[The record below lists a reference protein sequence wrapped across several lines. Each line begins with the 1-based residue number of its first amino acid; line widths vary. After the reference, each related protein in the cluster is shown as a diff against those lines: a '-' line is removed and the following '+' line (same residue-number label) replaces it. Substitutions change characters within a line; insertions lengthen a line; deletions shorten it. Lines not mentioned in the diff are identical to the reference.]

1 MKGSS
6 LVDTTTD
13 ASLIEADPST
23 RPSRMRSALD
33 HFQSAVQ
40 LDTESADIYFH
51 LAIAL
56 LWAGPARD
64 IDGAVGAAKH
74 AVELEPTEVR
84 YWHLLG
90 LALSANGENVQ
101 AREVL
106 IIGEGMEQTEDSDTL
121 ADATGTETPNANTTG
136 LDVRTESPSVADS
149 LLPVSATRVPVPTT
163 MLLPLPDHPLPSK
176 HERFEYALQ
185 LRMTLMTLVEL
196 MDGGDSAA
204 QKWVDAFAWFAERGG
219 WVVHQDETR
228 MYPTILPMSI
238 C

>member
-1 MKGSS
+1 M
-6 LVDTTTD
+6 VTMTD
-13 ASLIEADPST
+13 MPMIEADPNT

-51 LAIAL
+51 LSIAL
-56 LWAGPARD
+56 LRAGPDRD

-90 LALSANGENVQ
+90 LALSANGENIQ

-106 IIGEGMEQTEDSDTL
+106 IIGEGMEQTEDSDTP
-121 ADATGTETPNANTTG
+121 AGATGTETPNTTFAG
-136 LDVRTESPSVADS
+136 LGVRTESPTAVDS
-149 LLPVSATRVPVPTT
+149 LLPISATRVPVPTT
-163 MLLPLPDHPLPSK
+163 MLLPLPDHLPPSK
-176 HERFEYALQ
+176 HERFEHGLQ
-185 LRMTLMTLVEL
+185 LRMTLMALVEL
-196 MDGGDSAA
+196 MDGRESAA
-204 QKWVDAFAWFAERGG
+204 QKWVDVFAWFAERGG
-219 WVVHQDETR
+219 WVVHHDETR
-228 MYPTILPMSI
+228 MSISILAMPM

>member
-1 MKGSS
+1 MTNTL
-6 LVDTTTD
+6 LV
-13 ASLIEADPST
+13 EADPNT
-23 RPSRMRSALD
+23 RPPRMQSALD

-40 LDTESADIYFH
+40 LDTESADVYFH
-51 LAIAL
+51 LAMAL
-56 LWAGPARD
+56 LHVGPARD
-64 IDGAVGAAKH
+64 IDGAVEAAKH

-90 LALSANGENVQ
+90 LALSANGENMQ

-106 IIGEGMEQTEDSDTL
+106 IIGEGMEQTGDSDTL
-121 ADATGTETPNANTTG
+121 AEATGTDTPDVNS
-136 LDVRTESPSVADS
+136 DVRIESPSVVDS
-149 LLPVSATRVPVPTT
+149 LLPVSAKGVPVPTT
-163 MLLPLPDHPLPSK
+163 MLLPLPDHPTPSK
-176 HERFEYALQ
+176 HERFEHALQ

-228 MYPTILPMSI
+228 MHTSI
-238 C
+238 FFMLTC

>member
-1 MKGSS
+1 MGMM
-6 LVDTTTD
+6 VDM
-13 ASLIEADPST
+13 SLIEADPNN

-40 LDTESADIYFH
+40 LDTDSADIYFH

-56 LWAGPARD
+56 LRAGPARD
-64 IDGAVGAAKH
+64 VDGAVGAAKH

-106 IIGEGMEQTEDSDTL
+106 VIGEGMEHTEDSDTP
-121 ADATGTETPNANTTG
+121 ANATGTETPNANTAT
-136 LDVRTESPSVADS
+136 LDVRTESPSAVDS
-149 LLPVSATRVPVPTT
+149 LLPVSTTRVPVPTS
-163 MLLPLPDHPLPSK
+163 MLLPLPDHPPPSK
-176 HERFEYALQ
+176 HERFEHALQ
-185 LRMTLMTLVEL
+185 LRMTLVALVEL
-196 MDGGDSAA
+196 MDGRDSAA
-204 QKWVDAFAWFAERGG
+204 QKWVDVFAWFAERGG

-228 MYPTILPMSI
+228 MFISILPMPV

>member
-1 MKGSS
+1 MG
-6 LVDTTTD
+6 VMTDT
-13 ASLIEADPST
+13 SLIEADPNN
-23 RPSRMRSALD
+23 RPLRMRSALD

-56 LWAGPARD
+56 LRAGPSRD

-121 ADATGTETPNANTTG
+121 GDATGTETSNANIAALG
-136 LDVRTESPSVADS
+136 VRTESPSAVES
-149 LLPVSATRVPVPTT
+149 LLPVSTTRVPVPTT
-163 MLLPLPDHPLPSK
+163 MLLPLPDHPPPSK
-176 HERFEYALQ
+176 HERFEHALQ
-185 LRMTLMTLVEL
+185 LRMTLVALVEL
-196 MDGGDSAA
+196 MDGRDSAA
-204 QKWVDAFAWFAERGG
+204 QKWVDVFAWFAERGG

-228 MYPTILPMSI
+228 MFISILPMPM

>member
-1 MKGSS
+1 
-6 LVDTTTD
+6 
-13 ASLIEADPST
+13 
-23 RPSRMRSALD
+23 MRSGLD
-33 HFQSAVQ
+33 HFQSAAQ

-56 LWAGPARD
+56 LRAGPARD

-90 LALSANGENVQ
+90 LALSANGENTQ

-106 IIGEGMEQTEDSDTL
+106 IIGEGMEQSEDSDTP
-121 ADATGTETPNANTTG
+121 ADATGTRTDSPNTNTTG
-136 LDVRTESPSVADS
+136 LDVSTEPPSVEGS
-149 LLPVSATRVPVPTT
+149 LLPVSATNVPVPTT

-176 HERFEYALQ
+176 HERFEHALQ
-185 LRMTLMTLVEL
+185 LRMTLMTLIEL
-196 MDGGDSAA
+196 MDGGESAA

-219 WVVHQDETR
+219 WVIPQDETR
-228 MYPTILPMSI
+228 MSINILPMPM

>member
-1 MKGSS
+1 MGTMTDTS
-6 LVDTTTD
+6 LV
-13 ASLIEADPST
+13 EADPNT

-56 LWAGPARD
+56 LRAGPARD

-106 IIGEGMEQTEDSDTL
+106 IIGEGMEQTEDSDTP
-121 ADATGTETPNANTTG
+121 ADATGTETPNANVAG
-136 LDVRTESPSVADS
+136 LDVRTESPSVVDS

-163 MLLPLPDHPLPSK
+163 LLLPLPDHPPPSK
-176 HERFEYALQ
+176 HERFEHALQ
-185 LRMTLMTLVEL
+185 LRMTLVALVEL

-228 MYPTILPMSI
+228 MSIRILNI
-238 C
+238 HAYLHVDE

>member
-1 MKGSS
+1 MGMMADK
-6 LVDTTTD
+6 L
-13 ASLIEADPST
+13 LIEADPNN

-40 LDTESADIYFH
+40 LDTDSADIHFH

-56 LWAGPARD
+56 LRAGPARD

-106 IIGEGMEQTEDSDTL
+106 VIGEGMEQTEDSDTP
-121 ADATGTETPNANTTG
+121 ANATGAETPNANTAT
-136 LDVRTESPSVADS
+136 LDVRTESPSAVDS
-149 LLPVSATRVPVPTT
+149 LLPVSTTRVPVPTS
-163 MLLPLPDHPLPSK
+163 MLLPLPDHPPPSK
-176 HERFEYALQ
+176 HERFEHALQ
-185 LRMTLMTLVEL
+185 LRMTLVALVEL
-196 MDGGDSAA
+196 MDGRDSAA
-204 QKWVDAFAWFAERGG
+204 QKWVDVFAWFAERGG

-228 MYPTILPMSI
+228 MFISILLMPV

>member
-1 MKGSS
+1 M
-6 LVDTTTD
+6 TD
-13 ASLIEADPST
+13 MSLIEADPNT
-23 RPSRMRSALD
+23 RPLRMRSALD

-56 LWAGPARD
+56 LRAGPVRD

-106 IIGEGMEQTEDSDTL
+106 IIGEGMEQTEDSETP
-121 ADATGTETPNANTTG
+121 ADAAGTETPKATFAV
-136 LDVRTESPSVADS
+136 LSVRTESPSAVDS
-149 LLPVSATRVPVPTT
+149 LLPVSTTKVPVPTT
-163 MLLPLPDHPLPSK
+163 MLLPLPDHPPPSK
-176 HERFEYALQ
+176 HERFEHGLQ
-185 LRMTLMTLVEL
+185 LRMTLMALVEL
-196 MDGGDSAA
+196 MDGRDSAA
-204 QKWVDAFAWFAERGG
+204 QKWVDVFAWFAERGG

-228 MYPTILPMSI
+228 MSITILAMPM

>member
-1 MKGSS
+1 MTNAP
-6 LVDTTTD
+6 LV
-13 ASLIEADPST
+13 EADPNT
-23 RPSRMRSALD
+23 RPSRMQSALD

-40 LDTESADIYFH
+40 HDSESADIYFH

-56 LWAGPARD
+56 LHARPARD
-64 IDGAVGAAKH
+64 IDGAVEAAKR

-90 LALSANGENVQ
+90 LALSANGENMQ

-106 IIGEGMEQTEDSDTL
+106 IIGEGMEQTEDSDTP
-121 ADATGTETPNANTTG
+121 AEATGTDTPNANITG
-136 LDVRTESPSVADS
+136 LDVRTDSPSVVDS
-149 LLPVSATRVPVPTT
+149 LLPGSAKRVPVPTT
-163 MLLPLPDHPLPSK
+163 MLLPLPDHPPPSK
-176 HERFEYALQ
+176 HERFEHALQ

-228 MYPTILPMSI
+228 MSTAILFVPM